1 MGGENQPGRSHVGK
15 LSMMTS
21 RLSITQD
28 ELEILDADNA
38 EQMEDMDD
46 KAFFQKL
53 RTDFAE
59 SI

>member
-1 MGGENQPGRSHVGK
+1 
-15 LSMMTS
+15 MMTS